1 MSVILDPD
9 GQNCLYLCYAN
20 ETGSA
25 DPGLSSRR
33 ESGATDM
40 NMLLKL
46 VDVIMQ

>member
-1 MSVILDPD
+1 MSVILDRD
-9 GQNCLYLCYAN
+9 GQNCLHLCYAN
-20 ETGSA
+20 KRGSA

-40 NMLLKL
+40 DILLKL